1 MCIPL
6 IHEMWLG
13 RIIHAEVRGCQ
24 MQPDVSMAAWSIAEL
39 PVASFGQ
46 KKGRQGAG
54 LEKLFR

>member
-1 MCIPL
+1 
-6 IHEMWLG
+6 MWLG